1 MNSHASGKSLVTDGL
16 QLLPCKDP
24 RPRETPVDQ
33 SCLLLGKRALGFV
46 YVSVDVLPCFHEGRL
61 FQIAHLM
68 GTIFSS
74 LGTLAHLFIL
84 SLSPYETQVLSF
96 FFLMQDV

>member
-1 MNSHASGKSLVTDGL
+1 MPNPSLVTDGL
-16 QLLPCKDP
+16 QLLLCKDP

-46 YVSVDVLPCFHEGRL
+46 YVSVDVLTCFHEGRL

-68 GTIFSS
+68 GTVFSS
-74 LGTLAHLFIL
+74 LGTLAHLFIF
-84 SLSPYETQVLSF
+84 SPSPYKTQVFS